1 MSLKLI
7 IFYRKQ
13 RKKKRARAKKAAIA
27 NNANEANGEAAPGTD
42 SDESKTNYLSFKHW
56 KQWIAIKTSIKRDEG
71 IQLEDC
77 KVEETALVHPE
88 PGPRRVIIRTK
99 VTTDDQQVT
108 KADMYIYENT
118 CLLIRVSSFGIGI
131 LLEMSNNSTLFVGCI
146 LVLVVQNLI
155 LFGKNVSH

>member
-27 NNANEANGEAAPGTD
+27 NNANEANGEAPGTD

-56 KQWIAIKTSIKRDEG
+56 KQWIAMKTSINRDEG

-108 KADMYIYENT
+108 TADM
-118 CLLIRVSSFGIGI
+118 
-131 LLEMSNNSTLFVGCI
+131 
-146 LVLVVQNLI
+146 
-155 LFGKNVSH
+155 

>member
-108 KADMYIYENT
+108 KADMYISENT
-118 CLLIRVSSFGIGI
+118 CLRSYRGGSVQSTPHGRTTLIKIYIIQIYTKF
-131 LLEMSNNSTLFVGCI
+131 
-146 LVLVVQNLI
+146 NL
-155 LFGKNVSH
+155 

>member
-1 MSLKLI
+1 MTTTNFVHDVMSLKLI

-27 NNANEANGEAAPGTD
+27 NNANEANGEAPGTD

-56 KQWIAIKTSIKRDEG
+56 KQWIAMKTSIKRDEG

-99 VTTDDQQVT
+99 VTTEDQQVT

-118 CLLIRVSSFGIGI
+118 CLLMSGSSFGIGTS
-131 LLEMSNNSTLFVGCI
+131 LEMSNNSALFVGCI
-146 LVLVVQNLI
+146 LV
-155 LFGKNVSH
+155 